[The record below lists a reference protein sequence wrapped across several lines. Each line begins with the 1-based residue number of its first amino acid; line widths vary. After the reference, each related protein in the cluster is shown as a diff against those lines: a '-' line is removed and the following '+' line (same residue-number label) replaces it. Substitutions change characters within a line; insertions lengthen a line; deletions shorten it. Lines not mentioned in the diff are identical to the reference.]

1 MVVKMYWIS
10 KGFIFTKVDSFVH
23 KLDPRVKLLISI
35 QFFTLAL
42 LVSDLIDLAIIFIGI
57 ILLASISKI
66 LSRLIRTMLFAL
78 LFSGIILGINIIAGY
93 SFIYS
98 LQIALRFVAI
108 VCSTS
113 IFFLITSPDEL
124 EYVLRWFRI
133 PNDLV
138 FAFVTA
144 VRFVPIIL
152 LDALQIIDAQKS
164 RGLEL
169 ERGNPITRIK
179 NFVPILVPLIVNEV
193 IRSGELAE
201 AMESRSYG
209 TVKKPTWLHYMK
221 LKKLDYNI
229 FIFSIIFFIFFV
241 YYFVLNPP
249 FSLLQVNI

>member
-10 KGFIFTKVDSFVH
+10 KGFIFTKVDSIVH

-201 AMESRSYG
+201 AMESRCYG
-209 TVKKPTWLHYMK
+209 VVKKPTVLYELQLNINDK
-221 LKKLDYNI
+221 LAIPFCTSI
-229 FIFSIIFFIFFV
+229 FILGLLFSI
-241 YYFVLNPP
+241 
-249 FSLLQVNI
+249 